1 MIKQERSKKNILFAL
16 NELLPYIKR
25 KQLVFRSTRYIRY
38 TMWNIRYTSWYIRH
52 TAWHFRYTVRYFRYT
67 VRNIR
72 YTSWYHFCPSF
83 QYSFTYYMYKP
94 KDKLVR
100 LSNIWKFFQPQYI
113 SADRN
118 KLSVIS

>member
-1 MIKQERSKKNILFAL
+1 MIKQERSKKINLFAL
-16 NELLPYIKR
+16 SKLPYIKR
-25 KQLVFRSTRYIRY
+25 KQLVFRSTWYIRY
-38 TMWNIRYTSWYIRH
+38 AMRYFRHTIRNTRYTSWYIRH
-52 TAWHFRYTVRYFRYT
+52 TTWHFRYTM
-67 VRNIR
+67 RNIR

-113 SADRN
+113 NADRN